1 MYAAHAGGQ
10 AHAGPRAGQRAPTEA
25 GAHHRRGGPWR
36 RPRQTGVRRP
46 GRSALRAAAAAARHR
61 PRRAAG
67 GAAAAGRRWQ
77 GRRDPGA
84 VWRCAAGAAG
94 HAAAP
99 AGRARFGRSG
109 TDRGAGGLHRLRP
122 HRA

>member
-1 MYAAHAGGQ
+1 MLAHVLDSARQLKPARIIVVVGHGADRVKQ
-10 AHAGPRAGQRAPTEA
+10 A
-25 GAHHRRGGPWR
+25 
-36 RPRQTGVRRP
+36 
-46 GRSALRAAAAAARHR
+46 HR